1 MCTMKTTTTYKLNAV
16 RTKLSDEEIDPIE
29 QDEPE
34 SHPEITAD
42 GWVPWDPEDLA
53 DIQRLIERRMPE
65 KQRIVLEAF
74 LEGKTHKDI
83 DVSEKYWRWH
93 FAKGVEF
100 IKKELRV

>member
-1 MCTMKTTTTYKLNAV
+1 MKTTIIHKVNAV

-29 QDEPE
+29 QDEPD
-34 SHPEITAD
+34 SHPEIISE
-42 GWVPWDPEDLA
+42 GWVPWDPEDLL
-53 DIQRLIERRMPE
+53 DIRRLIETRMPSH
-65 KQRIVLEAF
+65 QRVVLEAF
-74 LEGKTHKDI
+74 LGGQTHKDI

>member
-1 MCTMKTTTTYKLNAV
+1 MKTTIIHKINAV

-34 SHPEITAD
+34 SHPEIIAE
-42 GWVPWDPEDLA
+42 GWVPWDPEDLL
-53 DIQRLIERRMPE
+53 DIQRLIENRMPE
-65 KQRIVLEAF
+65 KQRVVLEAF